1 MIFNFR
7 KNRSRNLFHELPDHD
22 LILKYRQT
30 KNPEI
35 IVELFNRYVHLVFG
49 ICLKYADDKEEAKD
63 AVMEIFER
71 LPEAISVH
79 EIRNF
84 KNWLYSVARNHCLME
99 SRKKRTLP
107 MSDFSEIE
115 KSYPGFVEYS
125 GEIHQEFIMEEYT
138 LSQLEAALSD
148 LKEQQR
154 ICLDLVYLQGKTY
167 QEVSEMTGFG
177 MNEVKSHVQNGKRN
191 LKIKLVSVNGKKN

>member
-1 MIFNFR
+1 
-7 KNRSRNLFHELPDHD
+7 
-22 LILKYRQT
+22 
-30 KNPEI
+30 
-35 IVELFNRYVHLVFG
+35 
-49 ICLKYADDKEEAKD
+49 
-63 AVMEIFER
+63 
-71 LPEAISVH
+71 
-79 EIRNF
+79 
-84 KNWLYSVARNHCLME
+84 
-99 SRKKRTLP
+99 
-107 MSDFSEIE
+107 
-115 KSYPGFVEYS
+115 
-125 GEIHQEFIMEEYT
+125 MEEYT